1 MVLIL
6 YVATSLGSIHFLAG
20 GGGSGPEEFGVG
32 SANFDMLQRGGS
44 FYSFGINGGGHKN
57 NQ

>member
-1 MVLIL
+1 MHNITF
-6 YVATSLGSIHFLAG
+6 AREHSFCSLG
-20 GGGSGPEEFGVG
+20 GGGGEPEEFGGG

-44 FYSFGINGGGHKN
+44 SYSLGINVGDHKN

>member
-1 MVLIL
+1 VHNITF
-6 YVATSLGSIHFLAG
+6 AREHSFLAG
-20 GGGSGPEEFGVG
+20 GGGEPEEFGGG

-44 FYSFGINGGGHKN
+44 FYSFCINGGGHKN